1 MRVDR
6 PLYEG
11 ISWIHLAQDTDLW
24 RAALYTEKNFRVS
37 WKALNYFTSWVTVK
51 LSRRTLFV
59 ATHWVEVGPNT
70 RVTL

>member
-11 ISWIHLAQDTDLW
+11 INWIHLAQDTDLW
-24 RAALYTEKNFRVS
+24 RVS
-37 WKALNYFTSWVTVK
+37 WKALNYFTSWAAVN

-59 ATHWVEVGPNT
+59 ATHWVEVEPNT